1 MPYPVPI
8 DSTVH
13 RHALRTGVILVAALF
28 ALAGCANMSERER
41 GTATG
46 AAVGAIAGAAIGSA
60 TGGHAGK
67 SAVIGGAVGAVAG
80 NLWSKR
86 MENKRAAM
94 EKATQGTGIEVART
108 DNNELK
114 VGVPADFSF
123 AVGRSEIRPPMRPV
137 LDEFA
142 RGLDPAM
149 VVRVI
154 GHTDSTGS
162 DAVNYPL
169 SVARADSVRN
179 YIAGKGVN
187 PLRVV
192 TEGRGSREP
201 VASNESLA
209 GRAQNR
215 RVEIYLRDSA
225 PAHDARQ

>member
-1 MPYPVPI
+1 MLKKMF
-8 DSTVH
+8 
-13 RHALRTGVILVAALF
+13 AMAALIGAAGATATP
-28 ALAGCANMSERER
+28 ALAGDDSVI
-41 GTATG
+41 G
-46 AAVGAIAGAAIGSA
+46 ALLGAGVGAVIGHSV
-60 TGGHAGK
+60 GGDRG
-67 SAVIGGAVGAVAG
+67 AVIGGAVGAVAG

-86 MENKRAAM
+86 MEDKRAAM

-114 VGVPADFSF
+114 VEVPADFSF

-162 DAVNYPL
+162 DAINYPL

-201 VASNESLA
+201 VASNESTA

-215 RVEIYLRDSA
+215 RVEIYLRESA
-225 PAHDARQ
+225 PANGRP

>member
-8 DSTVH
+8 HTPLH
-13 RHALRTGVILVAALF
+13 RRALRASVVLAAVAV

-86 MENKRAAM
+86 MEDKRAAM

-114 VGVPADFSF
+114 VEVPADFSF
-123 AVGRSEIRPPMRPV
+123 AVGRSEIRAPMRPV

-162 DAVNYPL
+162 DAINYPL

-201 VASNESLA
+201 VASNESTA

-215 RVEIYLRDSA
+215 RVEIYLRESA
-225 PAHDARQ
+225 PANGRP

>member
-1 MPYPVPI
+1 MRQGPL
-8 DSTVH
+8 
-13 RHALRTGVILVAALF
+13 HALRLSAILAAAL
-28 ALAGCANMSERER
+28 AAAGCANMSERER

-86 MENKRAAM
+86 MEDKRAAM

-114 VGVPADFSF
+114 VEVPADFSF

-162 DAVNYPL
+162 DAINYPL

-201 VASNESLA
+201 VASNESTA

-215 RVEIYLRDSA
+215 RVEIYLRESA
-225 PAHDARQ
+225 PANGRP